1 MHRHCPARY
10 WHGEQLHTLILL
22 IMETLTNEQILEG
35 NKLLAEFMG
44 KKIITDGI
52 SWFDT
57 YYNALPRYD
66 LSWDWLMPV
75 VEKILTTDYETDNCI
90 FDKHY
95 HSLHD
100 AVWSLNLESVWLACV
115 EFAKWYKAQI

>member
-1 MHRHCPARY
+1 
-10 WHGEQLHTLILL
+10 
-22 IMETLTNEQILEG
+22 METLTNEQILEG

-66 LSWDWLMPV
+66 LSWDSLMPV
-75 VEKILTTDYETDNCI
+75 VEKIESIRIYSPVNGTFPVKTAFLRDEKGQSNVILFLCGAFHFKTIRKEGDN
-90 FDKHY
+90 KKQ
-95 HSLHD
+95 
-100 AVWSLNLESVWLACV
+100 SVWLACV
-115 EFAKWYKAQI
+115 EFAEWYKTLK

>member
-1 MHRHCPARY
+1 
-10 WHGEQLHTLILL
+10 
-22 IMETLTNEQILEG
+22 METLTNEQILEG

-66 LSWDWLMPV
+66 LSWDSLMPV
-75 VEKILTTDYETDNCI
+75 VEKIESILPNDNVVTIHYKDCIIPVAQDEFDVCMCAETKI
-90 FDKHY
+90 Q
-95 HSLHD
+95 
-100 AVWSLNLESVWLACV
+100 AVWLACV
-115 EFAKWYKAQI
+115 DFAKWHKAQI